1 MSGWTRQMNYW
12 KISLFY
18 QLAMGKLSVLAYHTY
33 IYAQLMVA
41 CVKGWNYYRQLK
53 YPWSQKL
60 KYYYFK
66 EGDLSLGN
74 MDCAGAWLLA
84 ILLCIFCPVP
94 VNETCL
100 NASWTSMSIMPLLCA
115 SNTKKTCFLC
125 SYVLL
130 CELFFPSRSAD
141 SFLKCSVQSL
151 VWLETLNPFWL
162 QNSVVLPTLLLRV
175 GNPQFSRRS

>member
-1 MSGWTRQMNYW
+1 MAFIWCILCRCTLFCSCQIFTMSGWTRQMNYW

-41 CVKGWNYYRQLK
+41 CVRGWNYYRQLK

-60 KYYYFK
+60 KYYYFR

-74 MDCAGAWLLA
+74 MDYAGAWLLA

-125 SYVLL
+125 SYSLMYYCVN
-130 CELFFPSRSAD
+130 
-141 SFLKCSVQSL
+141 SFSLAEVQIHIWNVQYNL
-151 VWLETLNPFWL
+151 
-162 QNSVVLPTLLLRV
+162 
-175 GNPQFSRRS
+175 